1 MPTFIL
7 ITFFWVFST
16 FSTGFSVDKIK
27 QGELLDKAKV
37 TALDVFFE
45 SWMDRNLKKAAEGT
59 WITLYKDDVFLYWGW
74 ATFESLTS
82 TNPTVKEF
90 YKTHLAEVLDQFPS
104 YEKVHGNSIRE
115 KLEEIITKFTAKAC
129 TVTVTLGFKATLV
142 EDTIEIE
149 VPCSIKLEEE
159 PRATK
164 HEYAIVLDKNTL
176 KLIEIE
182 EI

>member
-1 MPTFIL
+1 MPTLIL
-7 ITFFWVFST
+7 VTFFWVLTT
-16 FSTGFSVDKIK
+16 FSSGFSVEKIK

-37 TALDVFFE
+37 ASLEVFFE

-59 WITLYKDDVFLYWGW
+59 WIALYKDDVFLYWGW

-82 TNPTVKEF
+82 TEPSVKEF
-90 YKTHLAEVLDQFPS
+90 YKTHITEIQDQFPS

-115 KLEEIITKFTAKAC
+115 KLEETITKFIAKAC

-149 VPCSIKLEEE
+149 VPCTIKLEEQ

-164 HEYAIVLDKNTL
+164 HQYYIVLDKNSL

-182 EI
+182 EL